1 MVTLSG
7 GPGSAHAGV
16 FQARPEGSRAHKDDS
31 FSRRD
36 TRRLRPRRPRVCTAG
51 VCGPRDSLRRGA
63 ACAPGDARQHLR
75 PAPTETPAADPGGV
89 HDHPVVNPAC
99 RAQSH
104 SVLGGQSRCAR
115 GRDPTRRVCDALR
128 TARGRLSAVRGV
140 GRAGQGTSR
149 PIAGPGNEQAAG
161 GWTDGQGGER
171 TQPLRLLPSQEE
183 AVLCPSQ
190 TQGCFTG
197 ACYASHSSTRV
208 RDAGSERHAPAVPK
222 PLRSRWTSYNGR
234 TVKRIRKKA
243 HSSCPRSTGPASEL
257 TFSVLA
263 IWASFSS
270 SEVPWELFWC
280 CLGTFG
286 LSYKQDDNLVGSPK

>member
-36 TRRLRPRRPRVCTAG
+36 TSRFRPRRPRVCTAG

-183 AVLCPSQ
+183 AVLSPSQ
-190 TQGCFTG
+190 TQGGLLRFPLLDLG
-197 ACYASHSSTRV
+197 ARRRLGT
-208 RDAGSERHAPAVPK
+208 
-222 PLRSRWTSYNGR
+222 
-234 TVKRIRKKA
+234 
-243 HSSCPRSTGPASEL
+243 SCPGRAEAAAKQMDLVQQTDCQENQKKGTQL
-257 TFSVLA
+257 L
-263 IWASFSS
+263 S
-270 SEVPWELFWC
+270 SEHRPSVGVDILSPGHLGFIFIFGSSVGAILVLFGNVWVEL
-280 CLGTFG
+280 
-286 LSYKQDDNLVGSPK
+286 

>member
-51 VCGPRDSLRRGA
+51 VCGSRDSLRCEA

-75 PAPTETPAADPGGV
+75 PAPTKTPAADPGGV

-183 AVLCPSQ
+183 AVLSPSQ
-190 TQGCFTG
+190 TQGGLLRFPLLDPG
-197 ACYASHSSTRV
+197 ARRRLGT
-208 RDAGSERHAPAVPK
+208 
-222 PLRSRWTSYNGR
+222 SRPGR
-234 TVKRIRKKA
+234 AEAAAKQMDLVQRTDCQENQKKG
-243 HSSCPRSTGPASEL
+243 TQL
-257 TFSVLA
+257 L
-263 IWASFSS
+263 S
-270 SEVPWELFWC
+270 SEHRPSVGVDILSPGHLGFIFVFGSSVGAILVLFGNVWVEL
-280 CLGTFG
+280 
-286 LSYKQDDNLVGSPK
+286 

>member
-183 AVLCPSQ
+183 AV
-190 TQGCFTG
+190 
-197 ACYASHSSTRV
+197 STR
-208 RDAGSERHAPAVPK
+208 PQ
-222 PLRSRWTSYNGR
+222 PLR
-234 TVKRIRKKA
+234 A
-243 HSSCPRSTGPASEL
+243 PSSVLRRRRAVSQGPATLPTPRPGCETQARNVTPRPCRSRCEADGPR
-257 TFSVLA
+257 T
-263 IWASFSS
+263 
-270 SEVPWELFWC
+270 
-280 CLGTFG
+280 TDG
-286 LSYKQDDNLVGSPK
+286 LSRESEKRHTAPVLGAQAQRRS

>member
-7 GPGSAHAGV
+7 GPGSTHAGV

-183 AVLCPSQ
+183 AVLSPSQ
-190 TQGCFTG
+190 TQGGLLRFPLLDPG
-197 ACYASHSSTRV
+197 ARRRLGT
-208 RDAGSERHAPAVPK
+208 
-222 PLRSRWTSYNGR
+222 SRPGR
-234 TVKRIRKKA
+234 AEAAAKQMDLVQRTDCQENQKKG
-243 HSSCPRSTGPASEL
+243 TQL
-257 TFSVLA
+257 L
-263 IWASFSS
+263 S
-270 SEVPWELFWC
+270 SEHRPSVGVDILSPGHLGFIFVFGSSVGAILVLFGNVWVEL
-280 CLGTFG
+280 
-286 LSYKQDDNLVGSPK
+286 